1 MFAEAAERRATAVR
15 MRDATE
21 VWLSALADRHE
32 SFRTLVR
39 NAAILR
45 LQDNRE
51 SLEAWRTFM
60 QTEISPDALRG
71 QVMAEQERA
80 LMNVAIHSKNQGRAL
95 DALER
100 RARDEERGHAAGRGR
115 GCHG

>member
-1 MFAEAAERRATAVR
+1 

-45 LQDNRE
+45 LQDNRA

-60 QTEISPDALRG
+60 QTEISPMPSGARSWPSRS
-71 QVMAEQERA
+71 ER
-80 LMNVAIHSKNQGRAL
+80 
-95 DALER
+95 
-100 RARDEERGHAAGRGR
+100 
-115 GCHG
+115 